1 MNGKQLVVVVLCACA
16 YFFCILN
23 RTCLA
28 VMFDELASTF
38 NCPVHEIGFCGGSFF
53 LACAVSQPLAQAITL
68 KFDVG
73 ILLGLSML
81 VATIGSLG
89 FAFSRSLA
97 VACVT
102 RALTGLGVG
111 PVSLLLGELMRGWF
125 PRRTFVAVSGIMM
138 YAGSLGAMVAQGP
151 LSSFLYKFDWQI
163 AFYVVSGCSGV
174 LGILLLLLARG
185 YTVKINLE
193 GSNFGVLGDSLL
205 VEEVKTSPFSTS
217 FVGTRQFWTL
227 MGYFACVPSVF
238 LNFACFWIGPYL
250 ADYFAYTG
258 IEAGYLQVVGTL
270 GAMMGMILMG
280 MLIEKVGRKAVMVIG
295 VVLTL
300 IVMIGMFFV
309 SRPVNNVAIVF
320 CVFFFAFGALGPVPG
335 AVSLLRDMDSSVLLA
350 GYADMFTYLL
360 TGLLQMLGAGVM
372 KGMCKNCDDFAKK
385 ELLAAFWI
393 PSLLLVLLG
402 VVFSVSVRATS
413 VDDDDGFDRFEG
425 MAY

>member
-1 MNGKQLVVVVLCACA
+1 MNGKQVVVLVLCACA

-28 VMFDELASTF
+28 VMFDELAATF
-38 NCPVHEIGFCGGSFF
+38 RCPVHEIGFCGGSFF
-53 LACAVSQPLAQAITL
+53 LACAASQPLAQAITL

-81 VATIGSLG
+81 LATIGSLG

-97 VACVT
+97 AACVT
-102 RALTGLGVG
+102 RAITGLGVG

-125 PRRTFVAVSGIMM
+125 PRRTFVAVSGLMM
-138 YAGSLGAMVAQGP
+138 YAGSLGAIIAQGP

-163 AFYVVSGCSGV
+163 AFYVISGCSGV
-174 LGILLLLLARG
+174 IGVLLLLLARG
-185 YTVKINLE
+185 RIVKINLE

-217 FVGTRQFWTL
+217 FIATRQFWML

-238 LNFACFWIGPYL
+238 LNFACFWVGPYL
-250 ADYFAYTG
+250 TDYFVYTG
-258 IEAGYLQVVGTL
+258 IESGYLQVVGTL

-280 MLIEKVGRKAVMVIG
+280 ILIERIGRKPVMVIG
-295 VVLTL
+295 TVLTVIAL
-300 IVMIGMFFV
+300 IGMLLV
-309 SRPVNNVAIVF
+309 VRRLNNVAVVF
-320 CVFFFAFGALGPVPG
+320 SGFFFAFGALGPVPG

-350 GYADMFTYLL
+350 GYADMFTYFL
-360 TGLLQMLGAGVM
+360 TGVLQMLGAGVM
-372 KGMCKNCDDFAKK
+372 KGMCKSCDDFAKK
-385 ELLAAFWI
+385 ELGAAFWG
-393 PSLLLVLLG
+393 PSLLLVFSG
-402 VVFSVSVRATS
+402 VVFSACVRATS
-413 VDDDDGFDRFEG
+413 VDDDDGSDRFDG